1 MPQDPSSSR
10 FVSAITRNTVA
21 LILAGGRGSRLKD
34 LTNSRA
40 KPAVPF
46 GGKFRII
53 DFPLSNCINS
63 GIRRVGVVTQYKSH
77 SLIRHIQRGWSFL
90 NGEFSE
96 YIEVLPASQQNDNEE
111 WYKGTAD
118 AVFQNLDILKE
129 SNAEYVVILAGDH
142 IYKMDYGQMLAT
154 HVKKNADMT
163 VACLNVPL
171 EDAKGFGVMAVD
183 DDDRIVEFAEKPANP
198 KHMPGDTTQ
207 ALASMGIYV
216 FNAQFMYEQLERDA
230 ADKTSANDFGGNIIP
245 YLISRARV
253 YAHRFSES
261 CVGARGS
268 FYYWRDVGTID
279 AYWEANMELTR
290 VTPELNM
297 YDKQWPIWT
306 YQEQLPPAKFVFQDE
321 GRTGK
326 ATDSIVS
333 GGCLISG
340 SCVNSSVL
348 FSNVRVHSYCDI
360 DCAVIMPNVVVNRH
374 AKLKNVVIDKGVNIP
389 EAMEIGI
396 DLKVDQKR
404 FHVTDKGT
412 VLVTQDMLNNI

>member
-1 MPQDPSSSR
+1 MAQDNNNSR
-10 FVSAITRNTVA
+10 FISTMTKNTVA

-34 LTNSRA
+34 LTDRRA

-63 GIRRVGVVTQYKSH
+63 GIRRVGVITQYKSH

-90 NGEFSE
+90 NGEFDE
-96 YIEVLPASQQNDNEE
+96 YIELLPASQQNNNEE

-118 AVFQNLDILKE
+118 AVHQNVDILQS
-129 SNAEYVVILAGDH
+129 SNAQYVVILAGDH

-154 HVKKNADMT
+154 HAKNNADMT
-163 VACLNVPL
+163 IACLNVPL
-171 EDAKGFGVMAVD
+171 EEAKGFGVMAVD
-183 DDDRIVEFAEKPANP
+183 DEDRIIEFAEKPANP
-198 KHMPGDTTQ
+198 KHMPGDKTQ
-207 ALASMGIYV
+207 ALASMGIYI
-216 FNAQFMYEQLERDA
+216 FNAQFLYEQLARDA
-230 ADKTSANDFGGNIIP
+230 ADPNSTKDFGGDIIP

-253 YAHRFSES
+253 YAHRFTES
-261 CVGARGS
+261 CVGAKNG
-268 FYYWRDVGTID
+268 FYYWRDVGTVD

-297 YDKQWPIWT
+297 YDSIWPIWT
-306 YQEQLPPAKFVFQDE
+306 HQEQVPPAKFVFNDE

-340 SCVNSSVL
+340 SCVTSSVL

-360 DCAVIMPNVVVNRH
+360 EGAVLLPSVVVHRH
-374 AKLKNVVIDKGVNIP
+374 AKLKNVVVDKGVEIP
-389 EAMEIGI
+389 EGIEIGF
-396 DLKVDQKR
+396 DVKADKKR
-404 FHVTDKGT
+404 FYVSEKGT
-412 VLVTQDMLNNI
+412 VLVTKSMLLKL

>member
-1 MPQDPSSSR
+1 MPQEPNSAR
-10 FVSAITRNTVA
+10 FISAITKNTVV

-34 LTNSRA
+34 LTNRRA

-63 GIRRVGVVTQYKSH
+63 GLRRIGVITQYKSH

-90 NGEFSE
+90 RGEFNH
-96 YIEVLPASQQNDNEE
+96 YIDVLPASQQNENEE

-118 AVFQNLDILKE
+118 AVFQNLDILQE

-171 EDAKGFGVMAVD
+171 EEAKGFGVMAVD
-183 DDDRIVEFAEKPANP
+183 DEDRIIEFAEKPANP
-198 KHMPGDTTQ
+198 KHMPGDETQ

-216 FNAQFMYEQLERDA
+216 FNAQFMYEQLARDA
-230 ADKTSANDFGGNIIP
+230 ADPSSSNDFGGDIIP

-253 YAHRFSES
+253 YAHRFAES
-261 CVGARGS
+261 CVGARNG
-268 FYYWRDVGTID
+268 FYYWRDVGTVD

-306 YQEQLPPAKFVFQDE
+306 YQEQLPPAKFVFHDKD
-321 GRTGK
+321 RTGE

-340 SCVNSSVL
+340 SSVNSSVL
-348 FSNVRVHSYCDI
+348 FSNVRVHSYCSI
-360 DCAVIMPNVVVNRH
+360 EGAVIMPNVVVHRH
-374 AKLKNVVIDKGVNIP
+374 AKLNNVVIDKGVQIP
-389 EAMEIGI
+389 EGMEIGV
-396 DLKVDQKR
+396 DLELDQKR
-404 FHVTDKGT
+404 FFVSDKGI
-412 VLVTQDMLNNI
+412 VLVTQEMLNKI